1 MPLKKCARCQLT
13 PRRKSLPLER
23 GRATAKI
30 GSGGTVYPLDVRS
43 MFGPIPL
50 PRYAPGPFFT
60 SLPYCFYPFPMR
72 DESRMFSTVEEAVEE
87 IRQGRMGALVD
98 DEDPRTEGALAMAA
112 EKITPA
118 ANNFMA
124 KH

>member
-1 MPLKKCARCQLT
+1 MPLKKAARWQLSQ
-13 PRRKSLPLER
+13 RRKSLPLER

-50 PRYAPGPFFT
+50 PRYPPGPFFT

-87 IRQGRMGALVD
+87 IRQGRMVVLVD
-98 DEDPRTEGALAMAA
+98 DEDPADEDDVAMAA
-112 EKITPA
+112 QKITPTA
-118 ANNFMA
+118 INFSA
-124 KH
+124 SY